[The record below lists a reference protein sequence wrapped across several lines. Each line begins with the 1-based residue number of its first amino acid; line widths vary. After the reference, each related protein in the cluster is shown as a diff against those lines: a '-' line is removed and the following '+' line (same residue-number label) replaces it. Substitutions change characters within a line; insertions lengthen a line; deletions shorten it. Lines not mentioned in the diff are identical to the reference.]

1 MAFNPAEVA
10 ALTVNDQTFF
20 DWETVWVQHRWSDGW
35 PLFRFTAA
43 EEATMPTSWIK
54 LQFKPGDACTITLGG
69 QLAITGIILTR
80 QTAYDA
86 TNHQVELQGAGRT
99 WAAGTS
105 TTDANDSNHDGHT
118 VQQAADKEYGKLGV
132 TVLPVGMVDATPFT
146 KCQAQ
151 PGELVFD
158 FIDKLARQRGATL
171 GSDHLGNML
180 LIGDHSNPI
189 VQQLTEGE
197 NIKKMQCV
205 ISNEM
210 MASVYNAIGQASNA
224 ETMSASVAA
233 KMEAT
238 VTSNNYNGYTK
249 FIQTVLEHPAMSAA
263 EVQSRAHYEAQF
275 RDGTQVRANV
285 TVQGWLRDGVN
296 LWRCGDDVNVQAPMA
311 MLDFTMK
318 IQTLTFQQD
327 NQSGTTTELE
337 LVMPWMLSDQPYTGI
352 DNPANTANPPQAPPP
367 AQDISSSPRAAQPQ
381 TQSTNPLDTATY
393 VPPPPVTLPH

>member
-1 MAFNPAEVA
+1 MPFNPAEVA
-10 ALTVNDQTFF
+10 TLTVNDVSFQ

-43 EEATMPTSWIK
+43 EEATMPTSWGA

-86 TNHQVELQGAGRT
+86 NNHQVELQGAGRT

-105 TTDANDSNHDGHT
+105 SINANDANF
-118 VQQAADKEYGKLGV
+118 DKMALHAIASKAYGKQDV
-132 TVLPVGMVDATPFT
+132 TVLPVGRVDATPFE

-151 PGELVFD
+151 PGELCFD
-158 FIDKLARQRGATL
+158 FVDKLARQRGATL

-189 VQQLTEGE
+189 VQQLREGQ
-197 NIKKMQCV
+197 NILKMQCV

-210 MASVYNAIGQASNA
+210 MATVYNAIGQGSNA
-224 ETMSASVAA
+224 ENLPAAVAA
-233 KMEAT
+233 KLEAE
-238 VTSNNYNGYTK
+238 VGSPNYKGYKK
-249 FIQTVLEHPAMSAA
+249 FLQTVLEHPAMSQA
-263 EVQSRAHYEAQF
+263 EVESRAHYEAKF
-275 RDGTQVRANV
+275 RDGTQIRANV
-285 TVQGWLRDGVN
+285 TVQGWLRDGKN
-296 LWRCGDDVNVQAPMA
+296 LWRCGDDVDVQAPMA

-327 NQSGTTTELE
+327 NQSGTTTVLE
-337 LVMPWMLSDQPYTGI
+337 LVMPWMLSDKPFTGI
-352 DNPANTANPPQAPPP
+352 DSPANAPQEPPP
-367 AQDISSSPRAAQPQ
+367 AQSIGPGPRVAPQP
-381 TQSTNPLDTATY
+381 QSTNPLEPNF
-393 VPPPPVTLPH
+393 VPPPVFNIPR

>member
-1 MAFNPAEVA
+1 MPFNPAEVA
-10 ALTVNDQTFF
+10 SLTVEGVSFQ
-20 DWETVWVQHRWSDGW
+20 DWETVWVQHRWADGW

-43 EEATMPTSWIK
+43 EEATMPTSWGA

-86 TNHQVELQGAGRT
+86 TNHQVELAGAGRT

-105 TTDANDSNHDGHT
+105 SVPADDANFDKMPL
-118 VQQAADKEYGKLGV
+118 QAIANKVYGKNGV
-132 TVLPVGMVDATPFT
+132 AVLPVGTVDATPFE

-151 PGELVFD
+151 PGELCFD
-158 FIDKLARQRGATL
+158 LVDKLARQRGATL

-189 VQQLTEGE
+189 VQQLREGQ
-197 NIKKMQCV
+197 NILKMQCV

-210 MASVYNAIGQASNA
+210 MASVYNAVGQGSNA
-224 ETMSASVAA
+224 ENMSAAVAA
-233 KMEAT
+233 KMEAE
-238 VTSNNYNGYTK
+238 VTSSNYKGYRK
-249 FIQTVLEHPAMSAA
+249 FIQTVLEHPAMSFA
-263 EVQSRAHYEAQF
+263 EVQSRAHYEALF
-275 RDGTQVRANV
+275 RDGTQIRANV

-296 LWRCGDDVNVQAPMA
+296 LWRCGDDVDVQAPMA

-327 NQSGTTTELE
+327 TQGGTTTVLE
-337 LVMPWMLSDQPYTGI
+337 LVMPWKLADKPFGAPDS
-352 DNPANTANPPQAPPP
+352 PANAPQAPPP
-367 AQDISSSPRAAQPQ
+367 ALAIGPGPRVPPQ
-381 TQSTNPLDTATY
+381 TQSTNPLEPNY
-393 VPPPPVTLPH
+393 VPPPLFPLPPP